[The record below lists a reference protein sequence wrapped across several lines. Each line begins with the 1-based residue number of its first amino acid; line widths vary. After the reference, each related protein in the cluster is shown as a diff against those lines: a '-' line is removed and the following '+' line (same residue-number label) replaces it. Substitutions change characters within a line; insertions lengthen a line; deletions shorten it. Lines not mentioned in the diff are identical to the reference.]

1 MSDAT
6 TGVAAT
12 TDTAT
17 DRKWVRALAPAA
29 VLVVLYVAVG
39 LKQSSFFGWASAR
52 ALLEQ
57 WPVILMLAT
66 GQMLVVLTGRID
78 LSNASLASLA
88 AMLTVLWLDD
98 LGPVTI
104 LLVLLFSGLA
114 LAITEGHSVIE
125 NTGTLE
131 FLYERTFGIPNVAL
145 VSLAVV
151 LLVGAAMHWLPLGR
165 SILAVGN
172 GQMAA
177 AYSGVRVGRVM
188 TTVFGLSG
196 FFAGT
201 AGILIIAWLGAASPK
216 TADNLMLPALA
227 AVVLGGT
234 AITGGL
240 GSIWRTAVG
249 AFIMAVLR
257 VGMDVAGIRPMYQPV
272 IYGVLIIVAVG
283 VTIDRTR
290 LKVVK

>member
-1 MSDAT
+1 
-6 TGVAAT
+6 
-12 TDTAT
+12 
-17 DRKWVRALAPAA
+17 
-29 VLVVLYVAVG
+29 
-39 LKQSSFFGWASAR
+39 
-52 ALLEQ
+52 
-57 WPVILMLAT
+57 
-66 GQMLVVLTGRID
+66 
-78 LSNASLASLA
+78 
-88 AMLTVLWLDD
+88 
-98 LGPVTI
+98 
-104 LLVLLFSGLA
+104 
-114 LAITEGHSVIE
+114 
-125 NTGTLE
+125 
-131 FLYERTFGIPNVAL
+131 
-145 VSLAVV
+145 
-151 LLVGAAMHWLPLGR
+151 
-165 SILAVGN
+165 
-172 GQMAA
+172 MAA

-290 LKVVK
+290 LRVVK